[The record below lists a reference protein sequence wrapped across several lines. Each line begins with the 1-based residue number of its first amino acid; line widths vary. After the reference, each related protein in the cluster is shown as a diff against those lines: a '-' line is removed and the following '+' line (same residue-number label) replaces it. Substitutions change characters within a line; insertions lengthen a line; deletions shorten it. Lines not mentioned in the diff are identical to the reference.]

1 MAAVEKTYG
10 DALFSLILEEDE
22 SALSDILQQLKS
34 ISAVFAEQPD
44 FIKLLKTPTIP
55 MDEKV
60 SVVKEI
66 FEGKVHRLVLNFL
79 LVLAENGRADCFDKI
94 LAYFVQLHNDYKNI
108 ADVTVT
114 SAMPLS
120 DEAAEKIRAKMASV
134 TGKTVN
140 ITLKTDPSIIGGAVI
155 SYGNTTID
163 GSVKARLE
171 QLKNDI
177 AGIIA

>member
-10 DALFSLILEEDE
+10 DALFSLLTDEDE
-22 SALSDILQQLKS
+22 QALSEVLLQLKA
-34 ISAVFAEQPD
+34 ISEIFAQAPD
-44 FIKLLKTPTIP
+44 FVKLLKTPTVSAQDKQQLITEVFS
-55 MDEKV
+55 EKL
-60 SVVKEI
+60 
-66 FEGKVHRLVLNFL
+66 HRFVLNFL
-79 LVLAENGRADCFDKI
+79 LVLNENGRIDSFDKI
-94 LAYFVQLHNDYKNI
+94 LAYFNQLYNDYKNI

-114 SAMPLS
+114 SAMPLTES
-120 DEAAEKIRAKMASV
+120 MSEKIRAKMETV

-140 ITLKTDPSIIGGAVI
+140 MTLKNDPSIIGGVVI

-177 AGIIA
+177 AEIIA